1 MNEKKGKQS
10 IKFGNPPYI
19 LGAAAVAG
27 PKEIDGP
34 MARYF
39 DRVSEDATFGKD
51 SWEEGESEMVR
62 QAVTLAIQKAGIVK
76 QDIRYIFAGDLLGQ
90 LIASTFGI
98 KDMEIEKI
106 GPSFEVHEKFP
117 DRTNTEF
124 VEIVDRG
131 PVNMRVWERGSGE
144 TLACGTG
151 ACATAVA
158 CILNGLTDDEVRVT
172 LLGGDL
178 LIRWDREKDTVFMT
192 GPAAEVFHGEI

>member
-1 MNEKKGKQS
+1 MQTSEIGEPITVDGKEYRFTGVS
-10 IKFGNPPYI
+10 MGNPH
-19 LGAAAVAG
+19 AVVFM
-27 PKEIDGP
+27 D
-34 MARYF
+34 
-39 DRVSEDATFGKD
+39 
-51 SWEEGESEMVR
+51 
-62 QAVTLAIQKAGIVK
+62 
-76 QDIRYIFAGDLLGQ
+76 
-90 LIASTFGI
+90 GI

-131 PVNMRVWERGSGE
+131 HVNMRVWERGSGE

-172 LLGGDL
+172 LLGRRPSDPLGQRKGHCIYDRSGGGSVPRGDL
-178 LIRWDREKDTVFMT
+178 KYQTDSSRVPLKQCWIRENTVGSIDKT
-192 GPAAEVFHGEI
+192 

>member
-1 MNEKKGKQS
+1 M
-10 IKFGNPPYI
+10 
-19 LGAAAVAG
+19 
-27 PKEIDGP
+27 
-34 MARYF
+34 
-39 DRVSEDATFGKD
+39 
-51 SWEEGESEMVR
+51 ESR
-62 QAVTLAIQKAGIVK
+62 IWRSKRSA
-76 QDIRYIFAGDLLGQ
+76 
-90 LIASTFGI
+90 
-98 KDMEIEKI
+98 
-106 GPSFEVHEKFP
+106 FEVHEKFP

-131 PVNMRVWERGSGE
+131 HVNMRVWERGSGE